1 MTVWARTASVHG
13 LRRFSLAI
21 CLPVK
26 VRRRREKRR
35 GPGRPR
41 NLDRAHLL
49 FRSSTQRTAKYRDI
63 QTTNTASPLA
73 LNWVRELPG
82 VKDPGADDSR
92 RALHESEASRVYR
105 ARGTIIESHQVVNA
119 EATAGP
125 LTFEDL
131 FADEHAR
138 LYRALYLI
146 IGNTHEAEELMQDAF
161 LHVLERWD
169 RIDDPAGYLYR
180 SALNSTRSRFRR
192 LAFAAKR
199 PLTPGQPEDPFAA
212 ADLRDQMVRALR
224 ELPERQRAALRSKP
238 SISSSMGD
246 RLSTWL
252 STLVLTLTRANTS
265 TS

>member
-1 MTVWARTASVHG
+1 MI
-13 LRRFSLAI
+13 RR
-21 CLPVK
+21 VK
-26 VRRRREKRR
+26 VRRRREKGR
-35 GPGRPR
+35 GLGRPQNR
-41 NLDRAHLL
+41 DKAHT
-49 FRSSTQRTAKYRDI
+49 SSSGVR
-63 QTTNTASPLA
+63 
-73 LNWVRELPG
+73 RELPSTETFRPRTPLRLHSTGSASYLASKAQGLMISG
-82 VKDPGADDSR
+82 VPSTKATP
-92 RALHESEASRVYR
+92 HASIAHVERSSSL
-105 ARGTIIESHQVVNA
+105 TQVVSA
-119 EATAGP
+119 KATAGP

-212 ADLRDQMVRALR
+212 ADLRDQMVRSLR
-224 ELPERQRAALRSKP
+224 GLPDRQRAALVLVDLLDYRSEDAGKVLGITAATVR
-238 SISSSMGD
+238 SLVSHGRAAMK
-246 RLSTWL
+246 LSL
-252 STLVLTLTRANTS
+252 EVDDDG
-265 TS
+265 